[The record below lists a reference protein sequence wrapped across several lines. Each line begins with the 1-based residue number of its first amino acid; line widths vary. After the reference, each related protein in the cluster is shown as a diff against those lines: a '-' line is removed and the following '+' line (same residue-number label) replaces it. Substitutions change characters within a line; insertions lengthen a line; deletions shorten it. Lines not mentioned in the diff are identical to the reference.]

1 MSHADSPRSPSAAT
15 REPKSGSLRILRL
28 ARKEL
33 RETLRDRRTII
44 TLVLMPLLV
53 YPVLGFA
60 FRQFLLSSFQKNSQV
75 HLQIGAE
82 SQEEVQALMMLV
94 SQGDKL
100 LRKRETAGATAP
112 LTGAPILGADL
123 GAADPPFESLVWG
136 VVDDVQADVRNQFID
151 LGVRLMK
158 PAEHGD
164 RGNRGEE
171 GDWPPAA
178 SLNFQLLFR
187 PNAPIS
193 RQAAN
198 YVERRLRAVDED
210 DLRRRLAAVGDKE
223 PLKASWRLRPIADE
237 EGQSFWLGA
246 LVPLILILMTI
257 TGAVYPAID
266 LTAGER
272 ERGTLEAL
280 MAAPVPRL
288 SVLIAK
294 YIAVV
299 TVAMLTAVINL
310 TAMMVTVASTGL
322 GPDLFGTGGLTPQS
336 ILAVLILLVLFAAF
350 FSAVLLL
357 ITSFARSFKEAQAY
371 LIPLM
376 VAALAPGYMSV
387 TPGLKLGP
395 LLSVT
400 PLANMVL
407 LARDVLEGNVQFG
420 WSAVVVISTILYGGL
435 ALALAARTFGSD
447 AILYGS
453 AGSWGD
459 LVRRPKGLLPQAT
472 IAGALTALA
481 LIMPLFIVVSG
492 LLTLLH
498 GTSLPSQLMAGAGI
512 SLFLFAILPMVLARL
527 QGVSIQQGF
536 QLRAAGP
543 LAFFAAAILG
553 CTLWPLAYDLII
565 VCRDMG
571 IATIKESQPEVEAM
585 VARFRMLPPAAV
597 IMALA
602 VVPAISEELFF
613 RGYLLGALRG
623 RLSAVGAIGLSAAIF
638 GLFHASF
645 SGVIV
650 LERIA
655 SSTFLGLAL
664 GWICWTTRSVLPG
677 MIVHALNNG
686 LMLSLVFAS
695 DWFKQQ
701 GWDIEGQRYLPPT
714 LVVAT
719 TLLAGGAI
727 FLLAFLRRGEAPPPG
742 QPVLS
747 GEAPGSL

>member
-1 MSHADSPRSPSAAT
+1 MSYADSPQRSTAAAGPP
-15 REPKSGSLRILRL
+15 RGGLLRILRL

-44 TLVLMPLLV
+44 TLVAMPLLV
-53 YPVLGFA
+53 YTVLGFA
-60 FRQFLLSSFQKNSQV
+60 FRQFLLSSFQNNSQV
-75 HLQIGAE
+75 NLQIGAQ
-82 SQEEVQALMMLV
+82 SQEEVRELMVLV
-94 SQGDKL
+94 SQGDQL
-100 LRKRETAGATAP
+100 LRQRETAGAAAP
-112 LTGAPILGADL
+112 LAGAPILGADL
-123 GAADPPFESLVWG
+123 GAADPPFESLIWG
-136 VVDDVQADVRNQFID
+136 VVDDVQADVREQHID
-151 LGVRLMK
+151 LGVRLM
-158 PAEHGD
+158 PRAVQTEPGGARPD
-164 RGNRGEE
+164 
-171 GDWPPAA
+171 A

-198 YVERRLRAVDED
+198 YVERRLRAIDEH
-210 DLRRRLAAVGDKE
+210 DLRQRLEKLGDTE
-223 PLKASWRLRPIADE
+223 PLKASWRLHPIADE
-237 EGQSFWLGA
+237 EGHSFWLGA

-294 YIAVV
+294 YLAVV

-310 TAMMVTVASTGL
+310 TAMTVTIAWTGL
-322 GPDLFGTGGLTPQS
+322 GPALFGTGGLTPQS

-420 WSAVVVISTILYGGL
+420 WSAVVVLSTILYGGL

-459 LVRRPKGLLPQAT
+459 LLRRPQRLLPQAT

-481 LIMPLFIVVSG
+481 LVMPLFIVVSG

-512 SLFLFAILPMVLARL
+512 SLFLFVILPMTLARL
-527 QGVSIQQGF
+527 QGVSIRQGF
-536 QLRAAGP
+536 QLRPAP
-543 LAFFAAAILG
+543 VLAFVAAAVLG

-565 VCRDMG
+565 VCRDVG
-571 IATIKESQPEVEAM
+571 IATIKDSQPEVEAM
-585 VARFRMLPPAAV
+585 VARFRLLSPAAV
-597 IMALA
+597 IAALA
-602 VVPAISEELFF
+602 IVPAISEELFF

-623 RLSAVGAIGLSAAIF
+623 RMSAAAAIGLSAAIF

-650 LERIA
+650 LERVA

-695 DWFKQQ
+695 DWLKQH
-701 GWDIEGQRYLPPT
+701 GWDVEGQRYLPPS
-714 LVVAT
+714 LVVIT
-719 TLLAGGAI
+719 TMLAGSAIGLLA
-727 FLLAFLRRGEAPPPG
+727 LLPRGERPSHDQSVLGSRAPDS
-742 QPVLS
+742 V
-747 GEAPGSL
+747 